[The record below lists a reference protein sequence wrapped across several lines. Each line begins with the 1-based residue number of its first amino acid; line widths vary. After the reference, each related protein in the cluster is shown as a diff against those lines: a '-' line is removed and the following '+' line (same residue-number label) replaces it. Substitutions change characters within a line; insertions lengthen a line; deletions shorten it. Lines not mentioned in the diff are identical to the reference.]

1 MTDIDELPELP
12 ELIGLFEALGAD
24 DAAGWAESEAEEN
37 LPQLARFRF
46 LRMVWQ
52 DIDAWSAAAP
62 GWVGAYREDGPAAAA
77 VGRAL
82 RLGLT
87 PDELGEIARE
97 IAKDTAFGLLQ
108 GLAGP
113 ADGDLPPGTEARLPG
128 WCLAELSPEGRRTGR
143 VLDALHE
150 DLDEVEPQ
158 GPTGGIA

>member
-12 ELIGLFEALGAD
+12 RLIGLFEALGAE
-24 DAAGWAESEAEEN
+24 DAVGWAESEAEEN
-37 LPQLARFRF
+37 IPQLARFRF

-62 GWVGAYREDGPAAAA
+62 DWVEAHRQAGLAGGAVD
-77 VGRAL
+77 RAL

-87 PDELGEIARE
+87 PAELGELARE
-97 IAKDTAFGLLQ
+97 IAKQTAFGLLQ

-113 ADGDLPPGTEARLPG
+113 ADGDLPPATEALLPG
-128 WCLAELSPEGRRTGR
+128 WRLAELSPGGRPTGR
-143 VLDALHE
+143 VLGALHE
-150 DLDEVEPQ
+150 DLDEAEPQ

>member
-1 MTDIDELPELP
+1 MTDIDEPPEP
-12 ELIGLFEALGAD
+12 AELIGLFEALGAD
-24 DAAGWAESEAEEN
+24 DAVGWAESEAEEN
-37 LPQLARFRF
+37 IPQLARFRF

-62 GWVGAYREDGPAAAA
+62 GWVEAYREDGPAASA
-77 VGRAL
+77 VRRAL

-87 PDELGEIARE
+87 PDELGEMARE

-158 GPTGGIA
+158 GPAGGIA

>member
-1 MTDIDELPELP
+1 MTDLYEMPELP
-12 ELIGLFEALGAD
+12 ELIGMFEALGAD
-24 DAAGWAESEAEEN
+24 DAVGWAESEAEEN
-37 LPQLARFRF
+37 IPQLARFRF

-62 GWVGAYREDGPAAAA
+62 GWVEAYRADGPAGAA
-77 VGRAL
+77 VERAL

-87 PDELGEIARE
+87 PAELGEMARE
-97 IAKDTAFGLLQ
+97 IARDTAFGLLQ

-113 ADGDLPPGTEARLPG
+113 ADGDLPPGTEARLPS
-128 WCLAELSPEGRRTGR
+128 WCLAELSPEGRPTGR